1 MTAEAGPVY
10 GCPKELGADWSFF
23 ATLELCEMGRLPTMS
38 HYGGRTA
45 EFGSLRSA
53 GWRSR
58 PRRGTTLQLGL
69 LGFLAGLGLMGGAWW
84 YSIGPQQT
92 LSLYWLT
99 TADNAI
105 YYVQQERT
113 VRAFDAQEGIR
124 LALQE
129 LIAGP
134 KDPQLSTAIPPE
146 TRVLDVRIE
155 GDDIFLNFSREF
167 TQGGGSTLM
176 MGRITQVL
184 YTATSQNPSA
194 RLWISVEGRALEVL
208 GGEGLIIDQPLTR
221 ASFVPSF
228 QLPSEPHTEPAEVST
243 F

>member
-1 MTAEAGPVY
+1 
-10 GCPKELGADWSFF
+10 
-23 ATLELCEMGRLPTMS
+23 MS
-38 HYGGRTA
+38 HYGGRMA
-45 EFGSLRSA
+45 EFGAIGSV
-53 GWRSR
+53 GGHSR
-58 PRRGTTLQLGL
+58 PRRGTALQLGI
-69 LGFLAGLGLMGGAWW
+69 LGFLTGLGLMGGAWW

-92 LSLYWLT
+92 LSVYWLT

-113 VRAFDAQEGIR
+113 VRALDAQEGIR
-124 LALQE
+124 LALEE

-134 KDPQLSTAIPPE
+134 NDPQLSTAIPPE

-155 GDDIFLNFSREF
+155 GNDIFLNFSPEF

-184 YTATSQNPSA
+184 YTATSQNPGA

-208 GGEGLIIDQPLTR
+208 GGEGLMIDQPLTR

-228 QLPSEPHTEPAEVST
+228 QLPAEPEAEPAEVSAS
-243 F
+243 

>member
-1 MTAEAGPVY
+1 
-10 GCPKELGADWSFF
+10 
-23 ATLELCEMGRLPTMS
+23 MS

-45 EFGSLRSA
+45 EFRSIGSVGR
-53 GWRSR
+53 RSR
-58 PRRGTTLQLGL
+58 PRRGTALQLGI

-105 YYVQQERT
+105 YYVQQERS
-113 VRAFDAQEGIR
+113 VRALDAQEGIR

-146 TRVLDVRIE
+146 TRILDVRIE
-155 GDDIFLNFSREF
+155 GNDIFLNFSPEF
-167 TQGGGSTLM
+167 TQGGGSTAM
-176 MGRITQVL
+176 MSRITQVL
-184 YTATSQNPSA
+184 YTATSQNPDA
-194 RLWISVEGRALEVL
+194 RLWISVEGRALQVL
-208 GGEGLIIDQPLTR
+208 GGEGLILDQPLTR

-228 QLPSEPHTEPAEVST
+228 QLPAESETEPEKVSAS
-243 F
+243 

>member
-1 MTAEAGPVY
+1 
-10 GCPKELGADWSFF
+10 
-23 ATLELCEMGRLPTMS
+23 MS

-45 EFGSLRSA
+45 ELGSIGSGGR
-53 GWRSR
+53 RSR
-58 PRRGTTLQLGL
+58 PRRGQALQLGI
-69 LGFLAGLGLMGGAWW
+69 LGFLMGLGLMGGAWW

-92 LSLYWLT
+92 LSVYWLT

-113 VRAFDAQEGIR
+113 VRALDAQEGIR

-134 KDPQLSTAIPPE
+134 TDPQLSSAIPPE
-146 TRVLDVRIE
+146 TQVLDVRLE
-155 GDDIFLNFSREF
+155 GNDIFLNFSPEF
-167 TQGGGSTLM
+167 TQGGGSTMM

-184 YTATSQNPSA
+184 YTATSQNPGA
-194 RLWISVEGRALEVL
+194 RVWISVEGRALEVL

-228 QLPSEPHTEPAEVST
+228 QLPVEPDRVGGTESSAEPAEVSAS
-243 F
+243 